1 MLSMTGFG
9 KSVHTDDKY
18 ELEIEIKTVN
28 SRFLDLHIKMPYELN
43 FLELKMKSLV
53 SSYIKRGK
61 VDIYMNLQNKE
72 TPEYSINEQK
82 LAAYKGI
89 LADIHK
95 QVGNQ
100 GDIPLDTILAED
112 GIIEQKAKVDSEKLE
127 RIILENLETALKE
140 HQKVAKNEGDSMQE
154 YLIESAEKI
163 SSSLSEIEK
172 KFPAYKKQ
180 LYERLVENVD
190 ELLQEKLAEEDY
202 RRILL
207 ETGVYVDKADVTE
220 EIVRLQNHLQKF
232 TACFSEKT
240 VGKKLNF
247 ILQEMHRE
255 TNTIG
260 SKFSIEE
267 TFEYILTMKE
277 EIEKCREIVQN
288 VQ

>member
-9 KSVHTDDKY
+9 KRVYSDEKY

-43 FLELKMKSLV
+43 FMELKIKGLI

-61 VDIYMNLQNKE
+61 VDLYMNLQYKEAPKYNINK
-72 TPEYSINEQK
+72 QK

-100 GDIPLDTILAED
+100 GDIPLDTVLAED
-112 GIIEQKAKVDSEKLE
+112 GIIEQKTEKDSEQLE
-127 RIILENLETALKE
+127 IIILTAVEKALKE
-140 HQKVAKNEGDSMQE
+140 HRKVAENEGDSMQK
-154 YLIESAEKI
+154 YLSESAEKI
-163 SSSLSEIEK
+163 SSSLSEIEN
-172 KFPAYKKQ
+172 KFPEYKKKI
-180 LYERLVENVD
+180 YERLVENVD

-232 TACFSEKT
+232 IACFSEKT

-260 SKFSIEE
+260 SKFSTEE
-267 TFEYILTMKE
+267 TFEYILIMKE